1 MFYMKAT
8 DKGQQA
14 IKNFKKTLCTLG
26 LIVAQM
32 GLIVAASP
40 QIISN
45 GADFFITSVIREVPM
60 KQNDTQYKDFYIN
73 AGVNNGL
80 RKGVFIDAIRKMGVY
95 DNMNAKLI
103 GDTPVKVARLKVI
116 HSDKTVSIARL
127 VKYYDKEETPLS
139 GYDSVVVGDLIEVSE
154 KQ

>member
-8 DKGQQA
+8 EKGQQA
-14 IKNFKKTLCTLG
+14 ISKILRTL
-26 LIVAQM
+26 LIFGQM
-32 GLIVAASP
+32 GLIFGISP
-40 QIISN
+40 QTISN

-60 KQNDTQYKDFYIN
+60 KQGDVQYKDFYIN

-80 RKGVFIDAIRKMGVY
+80 RKGVFLDAVRKIGVY
-95 DNMNAKLI
+95 DNVNAKLI

-116 HSDKTVSIARL
+116 HSDKAVSVARL

-139 GYDSVVVGDLIEVSE
+139 GFDSVVVGDLIEVAE